1 MSRGSSEMFASF
13 DGMEVAGGS
22 SNLAVAMGQ
31 SFAGSMD
38 SGIST
43 ASVSASNSLPT
54 VTTEGMGIA

>member
-1 MSRGSSEMFASF
+1 MSRNSDFSFASF

-31 SFAGSMD
+31 NFAGSID

-43 ASVSASNSLPT
+43 SSAGATNSLPT
-54 VTTEGMGIA
+54 MTDQGVGIA

>member
-1 MSRGSSEMFASF
+1 MFASF